1 MRTLPKLLL
10 VDDDP
15 TVIQI
20 MGRLLKPLAS
30 IRFASS
36 GAEALTL
43 AAQWVPDLVLLD
55 AELGDMSGIDVMQT
69 LRRDPLLQ
77 EMAVIFVTSHD
88 EEALEVAVLQQ
99 GAADFI
105 TKPIRSAPLMAR
117 VQTQLKVRQLTHE
130 LRQMATQDGLTGV
143 ANRRAFDQ
151 AYAQA
156 WRTSRRSHQPLALLM
171 VDVDHFKRYND
182 HYGHQAGDACLLAVA
197 SQLQQLCQRP
207 GDMAARYGGEEFV
220 VMLPDT
226 RGPGAMHLAQTLLDA
241 MTRIKLAHAASDV
254 APFVTV
260 SVGVATT
267 EHPQC
272 STPERLLQAADQALY
287 VAKNTGR
294 ARASLA

>member
-55 AELGDMSGIDVMQT
+55 AELGDMSGFDVMQT
-69 LRRDPLLQ
+69 LRRDPLLK
-77 EMAVIFVTSHD
+77 EIAIIFVTSHD
-88 EEALEVAVLQQ
+88 EEALEVAMLQQ

-117 VQTQLKVRQLTHE
+117 VQTQLKVRQLAHE

-156 WRTSRRSHQPLALLM
+156 WRTSRRSRQPLALLM
-171 VDVDHFKRYND
+171 VDVDYFKRYND
-182 HYGHQAGDACLLAVA
+182 HYGHQAGDTCLQAVA
-197 SQLQQLCQRP
+197 KQLQQLCERP
-207 GDMAARYGGEEFV
+207 GDMVARYGGEEFV
-220 VMLPDT
+220 LMLPNT
-226 RGPGAMHLAQTLLDA
+226 GTSGAVHLAQTLLDGMA
-241 MTRIKLAHAASDV
+241 HIKLAHAASDV
-254 APFVTV
+254 ASYVTV

-272 STPERLLQAADQALY
+272 ATPEGLLLAADKALY
-287 VAKNTGR
+287 VAKDTGR